1 MKSWLSIK
9 SRLKVVSICSQCLK
23 RILMT
28 MGMMHLEGLVMLS
41 GSKRTSTMS
50 KKLVNCIS
58 YWKLVT
64 RKLVSWIHGSN
75 EEIWLFRRSLKIK
88 WNLKRIYKAWL
99 LSIEIKWKNSK
110 HTKRTFAQYRIA
122 TGKPK
127 MTTKRNLM
135 SASV

>member
-58 YWKLVT
+58 YWILVT

-75 EEIWLFRRSLKIK
+75 VEIWLLRRSLELN

-110 HTKRTFAQYRIA
+110 HTKRTFVQYRNA